1 MDVTKTR
8 LQVLGKSA
16 VNGVKPSIAG
26 VFRDIVAKDGIKG
39 LYAGCVPPS
48 VVIIRQHLLHEGHWR
63 ASPLLNIFLSLPTT
77 ARSPLFLLL
86 SCLPF
91 NDETARLPSTTSAEN
106 VAH

>member
-26 VFRDIVAKDGIKG
+26 VFKDIVAKDGIKG

-48 VVIIRQHLLHEGHWR
+48 VVVIRQHLSHEEHWR
-63 ASPLLNIFLSLPTT
+63 LLLSNVQLLYLPTT
-77 ARSPLFLLL
+77 RSLTSLLL
-86 SCLPF
+86 SRPPF
-91 NDETARLPSTTSAEN
+91 DDGNARLPVTKSAEN